1 MRRNKRASYG
11 PRAHTGLDVSDVGG
25 ALPAKSEMTE
35 KRLTLRMSRK
45 LYEGLRVAAA
55 EHGQSMADYARD
67 TLQRSVFGAIR
78 RGEP

>member
-1 MRRNKRASYG
+1 
-11 PRAHTGLDVSDVGG
+11 
-25 ALPAKSEMTE
+25 MTE